1 MQKKNIFN
9 RDSKKYKRVV
19 YEEETDSE
27 PEAEEIQYTPQD
39 EPIEQE
45 KEQKQPQNKGKN
57 KII

>member
-27 PEAEEIQYTPQD
+27 PEAEEIQYTP
-39 EPIEQE
+39 
-45 KEQKQPQNKGKN
+45 
-57 KII
+57 